1 MSSKDKNEF
10 RKHEKTKKNVK
21 SGVQSLE
28 FYITVEQHSLKDQI
42 AMDRYLASKLAMK
55 RGRGFRVTKMKSG
68 GASC

>member
-1 MSSKDKNEF
+1 MADDTLKDKLNQP
-10 RKHEKTKKNVK
+10 K
-21 SGVQSLE
+21 SVEIDGQK
-28 FYITVEQHSLKDQI
+28 VEQHSLKDQI

>member
-1 MSSKDKNEF
+1 MADDTLKDKVNQP
-10 RKHEKTKKNVK
+10 K
-21 SGVQSLE
+21 SVEIDGQK
-28 FYITVEQHSLKDQI
+28 VEQHSLKDQI

>member
-1 MSSKDKNEF
+1 MADDTLKDKVNQP
-10 RKHEKTKKNVK
+10 K
-21 SGVQSLE
+21 SVEIDGQKL
-28 FYITVEQHSLKDQI
+28 EQHSLKDQI

>member
-1 MSSKDKNEF
+1 MADDTLKDKVNQP
-10 RKHEKTKKNVK
+10 K
-21 SGVQSLE
+21 SVEIDGQK
-28 FYITVEQHSLKDQI
+28 VEQHSLTDQI

>member
-1 MSSKDKNEF
+1 MADDTLKDKGNQP
-10 RKHEKTKKNVK
+10 K
-21 SGVQSLE
+21 SVEIDGQK
-28 FYITVEQHSLKDQI
+28 VEQHSLKDQI